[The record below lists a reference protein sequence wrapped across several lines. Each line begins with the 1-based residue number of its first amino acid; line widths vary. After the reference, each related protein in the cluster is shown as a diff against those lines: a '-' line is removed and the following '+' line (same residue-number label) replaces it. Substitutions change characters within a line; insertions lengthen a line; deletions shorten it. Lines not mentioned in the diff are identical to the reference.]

1 MQEDQKPQG
10 FRDPVHAVVRPAQL
24 LLMNDLFQIPI
35 KKFPK
40 PWMAF
45 YQAGNMA
52 RSLSFLLCLLSVSRQ
67 ALIFPAKVSSRD
79 ATRIRIPCMSAGT
92 DRPGKSLK
100 KSSVLNC
107 MLTLE

>member
-1 MQEDQKPQG
+1 MQQDQKPQG

-45 YQAGNMA
+45 YQAGN
-52 RSLSFLLCLLSVSRQ
+52 
-67 ALIFPAKVSSRD
+67 IAKVFE
-79 ATRIRIPCMSAGT
+79 
-92 DRPGKSLK
+92 L
-100 KSSVLNC
+100 
-107 MLTLE
+107 LTLSSFGIAPGFDFSS